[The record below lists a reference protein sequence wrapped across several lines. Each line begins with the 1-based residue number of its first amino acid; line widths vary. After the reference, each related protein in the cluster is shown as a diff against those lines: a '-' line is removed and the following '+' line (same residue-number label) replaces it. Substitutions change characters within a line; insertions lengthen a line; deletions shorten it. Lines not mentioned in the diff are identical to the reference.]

1 MSCPRCGGVL
11 PGELVDAMTQLVC
24 EMFVIEG
31 RHCHC
36 NDLEA
41 PVESTMPQ
49 EGRLPLTRES
59 SEITS
64 PEGGTQ

>member
-24 EMFVIEG
+24 GMFVIEG

-36 NDLEA
+36 DDLED
-41 PVESTMPQ
+41 PVESTMPR
-49 EGRLPLTRES
+49 EGRLALTRES

-64 PEGGTQ
+64 PEEGTR

>member
-24 EMFVIEG
+24 GMCVIED

-36 NDLEA
+36 DDLED
-41 PVESTMPQ
+41 PVESTTPR
-49 EGRLPLTRES
+49 EGRLALTRES

-64 PEGGTQ
+64 PEEGTR